1 MNFDEISL
9 ILGEIVMR
17 YSIEIQTT
25 TMEWVIFDTINFLML
40 PRRFKSQNEAYLEIQ
55 RLIKINQSYTPTPQ
69 KISYVR

>member
-9 ILGEIVMR
+9 FLDEIVMR

-25 TMEWVIFDTINFLML
+25 TTEWVIFDTIRFLML
-40 PRRFKSQNEAYLEIQ
+40 PKRFKSQNEAYLEIQ
-55 RLIKINQSYTPTPQ
+55 RLSKINQSYTPTPQ

>member
-25 TMEWVIFDTINFLML
+25 TMEWVIFDTIHFLML
-40 PRRFKSQNEAYLEIQ
+40 PRRFKSQNEAYLEVQ
-55 RLIKINQSYTPTPQ
+55 RLSKISQRCSPIPQ
-69 KISYVR
+69 KIRYAL

>member
-1 MNFDEISL
+1 MNFNEISL

-25 TMEWVIFDTINFLML
+25 TTEWVIFDTIRFLML
-40 PRRFKSQNEAYLEIQ
+40 PKRFKSQNEAYLEIQ

>member
-1 MNFDEISL
+1 MNFNEISL

-25 TMEWVIFDTINFLML
+25 TTEWVIFDTIRFLML
-40 PRRFKSQNEAYLEIQ
+40 PKRFKSQNEAYLEIQ
-55 RLIKINQSYTPTPQ
+55 RLSKINQSYTPTPQ